1 MIHKMKIFSF
11 IFILLLLSTCVT
23 ISSPSNNI
31 IDKLKIEGKPYF
43 EQLVESQEYDGL
55 LDKIESGDDFLIRE
69 AAVLSQWAD
78 ASIGLSLRFT
88 LSRAIIKN
96 PDAVMSLVP
105 ETFSV
110 DELCTIPYIE
120 EPKTVELNHIEMSI
134 AALENSS
141 TSTIAHSECLNNYMR
156 IM

>member
-1 MIHKMKIFSF
+1 MKIFSF
-11 IFILLLLSTCVT
+11 IFLLLLLSSCVT
-23 ISSPSNNI
+23 IHSPSNKI
-31 IDKLKIEGKPYF
+31 IARLKIEGKPYF
-43 EQLVESQEYDGL
+43 EQLVESQEYDSL
-55 LDKIESGDDFLIRE
+55 LEKIESGDDFLIHE
-69 AAVLSQWAD
+69 AIVLSQWVD
-78 ASIGLSLRFT
+78 ASIGLSLRFA

-120 EPKTVELNHIEMSI
+120 ESKTVELNHIEMSI

-141 TSTIAHSECLNNYMR
+141 PSTIAHSECLKNYMR
-156 IM
+156 MM